1 MQLTILFFLQ
11 NRNESCDKEKR
22 FVFIYLQKNYVC
34 YFSFKIIFNVILET
48 TNWILN
54 LNYVMKKI
62 CPYYGMKGIS
72 YQFFNYFVWVLFF
85 ATEDINTHVQSCVD
99 QSF

>member
-11 NRNESCDKEKR
+11 NKNESCDKEKR
-22 FVFIYLQKNYVC
+22 FVFIYLQKKYVC

-54 LNYVMKKI
+54 LKLCHEKNMSI
-62 CPYYGMKGIS
+62 LWDERHFIS
-72 YQFFNYFVWVLFF
+72 IF
-85 ATEDINTHVQSCVD
+85 
-99 QSF
+99 